1 MRRTA
6 CAAAPHLLFALM
18 PAASVSTQELKRGLN
33 ALTNFGMS
41 FSIVS
46 FLTSITGSFGI
57 AWFWGASCASRFV
70 REAPLGQSLLFS
82 LPLRCS
88 CCQLA
93 TRFVLRCAAVH
104 AGGPV
109 SAVWG
114 WLVASFFTL
123 MVGLAMAEICSSY
136 PTSGGLYYWAARL
149 GGQHRVFAS
158 WLAGWFNLLGQVAIT
173 AGVGMA
179 CTNSIIVMA
188 VMGSSPSRANRHGG
202 LSLAT
207 FGTFTA
213 NAEGSP
219 GPLLQAEPC
228 PYDINNALVTS
239 YPWPE
244 TDAMGGSFGADEV
257 AYNVAECNRKVMNFS
272 QPQVYGIYVGVMTLV
287 AVLNC
292 FSVRLLNRV
301 VVFSILWHVVGS
313 LVLIIGLPSIA
324 RTHQPASLIW
334 TFWQPNNVFDSLYGD
349 QAVPDG
355 NTIFQGNALGP
366 FVANPALN
374 WGGNGIIAD
383 NLNEKSDSSI
393 NAYIFFCGLL
403 MSQWCY
409 TGYDA
414 SAHMSEET
422 QDAAR
427 AGPFGIVSTIV
438 VTFMFGL
445 AYIVAIIA
453 SIVDYNNT
461 TGGPFALSYNPAA
474 QIFWDLHETRY
485 GNGRLCLGMWI
496 IPLMAQFLCTVS
508 SVTSNSRMLYA
519 FARDNAVPGS
529 RIWHVINERVQIP
542 VNAVCGM
549 SVAAL
554 LIALPTVQSVE
565 AFGAVTSIATIG
577 LYVSYI
583 IPIVCRLTV
592 GRKEFVPG
600 PFYLGAFSIPIAC
613 IATCWVVIICV
624 FFVLPNTFPIDMA
637 LNFNCASRVS
647 READNASLCFD
658 NTSLS
663 YADHTSLV
671 RRRHHRR
678 GRGTGVLVVHLVYSR
693 PEAVQCT
700 HVVLGAKPGWPPA

>member
-1 MRRTA
+1 MPAQRQRARVFANACLRCMHSRLRQRACWATLA
-6 CAAAPHLLFALM
+6 CAA
-18 PAASVSTQELKRGLN
+18 R
-33 ALTNFGMS
+33 
-41 FSIVS
+41 
-46 FLTSITGSFGI
+46 TS
-57 AWFWGASCASRFV
+57 
-70 REAPLGQSLLFS
+70 
-82 LPLRCS
+82 
-88 CCQLA
+88 
-93 TRFVLRCAAVH
+93 
-104 AGGPV
+104 
-109 SAVWG
+109 G
-114 WLVASFFTL
+114 WLT
-123 MVGLAMAEICSSY
+123 
-136 PTSGGLYYWAARL
+136 PAR
-149 GGQHRVFAS
+149 RRT
-158 WLAGWFNLLGQVAIT
+158 QVAIT

-179 CTNSIIVMA
+179 CTNSIVVMA

-207 FGTFTA
+207 FSTFTA
-213 NAEGSP
+213 NAVGSP
-219 GPLLQAEPC
+219 GPLLQPEPC
-228 PYDINNALVTS
+228 PYDLNNVLVTS
-239 YPWPE
+239 NPWPN
-244 TDAMGGSFGADEV
+244 TDAMGGIFGAGEV
-257 AYNVAECNRKVMNFS
+257 AYDAAECNRAVINFT
-272 QPQVYGIYVGVMTLV
+272 QPQVYGIYVGIMAAV
-287 AVLNC
+287 ALLTC
-292 FSVRLLNRV
+292 MSVRLLNRL
-301 VVFSILWHVVGS
+301 VVFSILWHVLGS

-334 TFWQPNNVFDSLYGD
+334 TFWLPNNVFPALYGD
-349 QAVPDG
+349 QAVPAG
-355 NTIFQGNALGP
+355 NTIFQGNALGA

-374 WGGNGIIAD
+374 WGGNGIIPDA
-383 NLNEKSDSSI
+383 LKESSGSSV

-438 VTFMFGL
+438 VTFAFGI

-453 SIVDYNNT
+453 SIVDFNNT

-474 QIFWDLHETRY
+474 QIFWDLYETRY

-529 RIWHVINERVQIP
+529 RVWHVINERVQIP

-577 LYVSYI
+577 LYISYI
-583 IPIVCRLTV
+583 IPIFCRLTV

-600 PFYLGAFSIPIAC
+600 PFHLGMMSIPVAC
-613 IATCWVVIICV
+613 VATCWVVIICV
-624 FFVLPNTFPIDMA
+624 FFVLPNTFPISMA
-637 LNFNCASRVS
+637 LNFNCALRV
-647 READNASLCFD
+647 
-658 NTSLS
+658 LS
-663 YADHTSLV
+663 
-671 RRRHHRR
+671 
-678 GRGTGVLVVHLVYSR
+678 
-693 PEAVQCT
+693 C
-700 HVVLGAKPGWPPA
+700 

>member
-1 MRRTA
+1 
-6 CAAAPHLLFALM
+6 
-18 PAASVSTQELKRGLN
+18 
-33 ALTNFGMS
+33 
-41 FSIVS
+41 
-46 FLTSITGSFGI
+46 
-57 AWFWGASCASRFV
+57 
-70 REAPLGQSLLFS
+70 
-82 LPLRCS
+82 
-88 CCQLA
+88 
-93 TRFVLRCAAVH
+93 
-104 AGGPV
+104 
-109 SAVWG
+109 
-114 WLVASFFTL
+114 
-123 MVGLAMAEICSSY
+123 
-136 PTSGGLYYWAARL
+136 
-149 GGQHRVFAS
+149 
-158 WLAGWFNLLGQVAIT
+158 
-173 AGVGMA
+173 MA

-207 FGTFTA
+207 FGTFTP
-213 NAEGSP
+213 NAVGSP

-257 AYNVAECNRKVMNFS
+257 AYNAAECNRKVMNFS

-301 VVFSILWHVVGS
+301 VVFSILWHVIGS

-324 RTHQPASLIW
+324 RTHQPASMIW

-383 NLNEKSDSSI
+383 NLNEKSDSSVQ
-393 NAYIFFCGLL
+393 AYIFFCGLL

-438 VTFMFGL
+438 VTFMFGI

-453 SIVDYNNT
+453 SIPDYNNT

-529 RIWHVINERVQIP
+529 RFWHVINERVQIP

-592 GRKEFVPG
+592 GRNEFVPG
-600 PFYLGAFSIPIAC
+600 PFYLGVFSVPIAC
-613 IATCWVVIICV
+613 IATCWVIIICV
-624 FFVLPNTFPIDMA
+624 FFVLPNTFPIDMG
-637 LNFNCASRVS
+637 LNFNCASRCA
-647 READNASLCFD
+647 RAAAAAAADA
-658 NTSLS
+658 TH
-663 YADHTSLV
+663 A
-671 RRRHHRR
+671 RRCHHRS
-678 GRGTGVLVVHLVYSR
+678 GRRARVLAVHLVLPG
-693 PEAVQCT
+693 PEALQRA
-700 HVVLGAKPGWPPA
+700 HLVLGAQPRRPRDGQGRGRRAWRQRARRQRGPGCGGAARAPGRVILRSLTTVHLWICGCCQYV